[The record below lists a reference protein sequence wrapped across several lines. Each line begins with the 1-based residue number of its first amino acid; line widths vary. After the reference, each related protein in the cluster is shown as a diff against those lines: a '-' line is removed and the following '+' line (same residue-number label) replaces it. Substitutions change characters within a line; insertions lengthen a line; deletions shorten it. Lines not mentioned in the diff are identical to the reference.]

1 MHILR
6 KDVGKT
12 LRCPQK
18 LCALH
23 RVLLQAQH
31 VRVPPAA
38 AQISTKLANL
48 LNSERDKSTQG
59 QMPDTQTADPSVRG
73 PLRKSVSSP
82 DNPRPVLSRFVRFT
96 RFFSPSLYA
105 STHTQTHTHTYTHTL
120 LPSLLTLVGVTLP
133 PEIRAAS
140 WPLSF
145 WLGPP
150 PPIKAQRPVGC
161 FYALTRAQRSARSL
175 RRLRTVTRTR
185 RAHTA
190 A

>member
-23 RVLLQAQH
+23 RVLLLQAQH

-59 QMPDTQTADPSVRG
+59 QMPDTQTSDPSVRG

-105 STHTQTHTHTYTHTL
+105 STHTHTHTHTL

-133 PEIRAAS
+133 LKSE
-140 WPLSF
+140 PLPGRCLFGSAPLRQSKRSVPWVVF
-145 WLGPP
+145 
-150 PPIKAQRPVGC
+150 
-161 FYALTRAQRSARSL
+161 TR
-175 RRLRTVTRTR
+175 
-185 RAHTA
+185 
-190 A
+190 

>member
-23 RVLLQAQH
+23 RVLLLQAQH

-59 QMPDTQTADPSVRG
+59 QMPDTQTSDPSVRG

-105 STHTQTHTHTYTHTL
+105 STHTHTRTHTTA
-120 LPSLLTLVGVTLP
+120 LPPHSSGCYSP

-161 FYALTRAQRSARSL
+161 FYALTRAQRSAR
-175 RRLRTVTRTR
+175 
-185 RAHTA
+185 
-190 A
+190 